1 MKVDSNDLVKLMKE
15 CGIEFDE
22 NRVGNDAILQESGL
36 DSLDMANLF
45 LAIEE
50 TYSISVP
57 DESAPSLVSVNAIC
71 EFLNANL

>member
-1 MKVDSNDLVKLMKE
+1 MKVESMELITMMKE
-15 CGIEFDE
+15 CGIDFDE
-22 NRVGNDAILQESGL
+22 NSVGNDAILRESGL

-50 TYSISVP
+50 TYNISVP

-71 EFLNANL
+71 AFLNTHL